1 MFIGSYRLLSQASKI
16 AAVNFVDV
24 LSFAPFSY
32 IGTHGSSSS
41 SRYNCRTLLDLLHR
55 FSRSDSTRL
64 SSDGHA
70 GQIRAFHRGQNMSR
84 TQQQLIVSL
93 KPKEIG
99 FSTQRLLYSGILNIS
114 TSIRTSGRR
123 TSSIFSDPCS
133 QAYDLPNVS
142 SERAC
147 WVKIHTCWNQKTP
160 IAELFRE
167 RGGGAF
173 SVDQRESPASYDRRQ

>member
-99 FSTQRLLYSGILNIS
+99 FSTQRLLHTAASPQPRLLQTAASLQRHSKYLNKHS
-114 TSIRTSGRR
+114 NIRPTN
-123 TSSIFSDPCS
+123 IF
-133 QAYDLPNVS
+133 
-142 SERAC
+142 
-147 WVKIHTCWNQKTP
+147 H
-160 IAELFRE
+160 F
-167 RGGGAF
+167 
-173 SVDQRESPASYDRRQ
+173 

>member
-1 MFIGSYRLLSQASKI
+1 MEARASLGALMFIGSYRLLSQASKI

-99 FSTQRLLYSGILNIS
+99 FSTQRLLHTAASPQPRLLQTAASLQRHSKYLNKHS
-114 TSIRTSGRR
+114 NIRPTN
-123 TSSIFSDPCS
+123 IF
-133 QAYDLPNVS
+133 
-142 SERAC
+142 
-147 WVKIHTCWNQKTP
+147 H
-160 IAELFRE
+160 F
-167 RGGGAF
+167 
-173 SVDQRESPASYDRRQ
+173 